1 MSDAGEVKTLA
12 EWGLSSIHLISD
24 GVARNPVDGVREAG
38 RTTATAADGTHVL
51 VADAVFDFST
61 LAVKDLAADSAANTL
76 NLSLSDL
83 LADPNHAWVVQGS
96 ANDSVMLT
104 GEGWTNTGTVAAPD
118 GHTYV
123 VWHNGSVQALI
134 EQQVMTPGYVIH
146 A

>member
-1 MSDAGEVKTLA
+1 
-12 EWGLSSIHLISD
+12 
-24 GVARNPVDGVREAG
+24 
-38 RTTATAADGTHVL
+38 
-51 VADAVFDFST
+51 
-61 LAVKDLAADSAANTL
+61 L
-76 NLSLSDL
+76 NLNPSDL

-134 EQQVMTPGYVIH
+134 DQQVMTPGYVIH